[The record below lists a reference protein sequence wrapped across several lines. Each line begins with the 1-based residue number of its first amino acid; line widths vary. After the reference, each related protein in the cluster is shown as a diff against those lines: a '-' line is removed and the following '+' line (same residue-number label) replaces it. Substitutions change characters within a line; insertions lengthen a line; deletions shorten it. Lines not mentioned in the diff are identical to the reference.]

1 MYLISVQSFQ
11 ELCEE
16 LYVNLELYF
25 KNTHWKNILQKK
37 KCIWFDEKNIKS
49 VIPVEG
55 GQELGHGLVNMYM
68 HHMNIDCMRGWPLG
82 NITLRKPL
90 RTKAMFVEI
99 YKIYKSCYST
109 GFREKTILIVTMFYW
124 SRSYAFDAKWL
135 KMSSSSEIIAWFQ
148 KLLLDCHSNLSK
160 RHSLIIFLLVLLLI
174 WQYLLYICV
183 FPFLVLHYGKQSA
196 YIFETTDKKL
206 KHFSPTFIL
215 MPGICW
221 QREKVIY
228 QSFYHYHI

>member
-1 MYLISVQSFQ
+1 MHRFALMQLKFHAMTGYSTSILVTCTKIPIEPYFILNVIPCVRKCCCPNVFDFVQSFE

-37 KCIWFDEKNIKS
+37 CIWFDEKNIKS
-49 VIPVEG
+49 VYPVEG
-55 GQELGHGLVNMYM
+55 GQEPGHGLVNMYM

-99 YKIYKSCYST
+99 YKIYKSWYST

-124 SRSYAFDAKWL
+124 SRSNAFDAKWL
-135 KMSSSSEIIAWFQ
+135 KMSSSSEIIAW
-148 KLLLDCHSNLSK
+148 LSE
-160 RHSLIIFLLVLLLI
+160 IIAWL
-174 WQYLLYICV
+174 
-183 FPFLVLHYGKQSA
+183 
-196 YIFETTDKKL
+196 
-206 KHFSPTFIL
+206 
-215 MPGICW
+215 
-221 QREKVIY
+221 
-228 QSFYHYHI
+228 SFKPI